1 MTPIRDLVA
10 AIVARVLDT
19 RRRQD
24 EADTELAATIPR
36 RQSPAGASSG
46 PCVNR
51 CSTDEQ
57 TPRRH
62 ARHSPG
68 AGVFS

>member
-46 PCVNR
+46 NR
-51 CSTDEQ
+51 CSTDDQ
-57 TPRRH
+57 PPRRH

-68 AGVFS
+68 AGVFSR